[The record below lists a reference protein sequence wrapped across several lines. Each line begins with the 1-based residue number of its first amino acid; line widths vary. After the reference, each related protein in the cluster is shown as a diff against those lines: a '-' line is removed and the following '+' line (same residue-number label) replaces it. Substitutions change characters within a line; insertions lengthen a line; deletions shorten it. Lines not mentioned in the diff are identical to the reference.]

1 MTIAGA
7 AAVPLL
13 LMAAIP
19 STAWAVDG
27 GAGGG
32 ASNET
37 GAEPGN
43 ESIAERITSAAEAGA
58 STPEALAEAVSLP
71 VEGSGALNFSD
82 DGRITASLVFDGVP
96 SDATVEAVRAIA
108 EITGLMTQFGA
119 ATVLVAPEQLADLG
133 EIDGVLDASPALT
146 PATGNSGSQ
155 VREQLTSVLPAANTD
170 AGETCGA
177 VPAEADAPLHVDE
190 ARSAFDTYGVGVTIG
205 IISDTFDAVQSPSV
219 ADDVAAGALPGPG
232 NPCGWETP
240 VEKLADQEETTWS
253 DSDEGRGMAQLVHS
267 IAPGAKLIVADSGD
281 TQFAM
286 LANIAG
292 LAEAGADIIVDDIS
306 FFDEAYYQRDVL
318 SVVIQMVRDQGVTY
332 FSSAGNATVSA
343 TTGAHVGEPINS
355 WQTRSY
361 RPMECPAWVE
371 IPEINEEADTSVAPD
386 CLDFDPTAT
395 EQAYDTLTSDE
406 ALGTDA
412 FELQVYGSIAEPV
425 NGVTTSYRV
434 QFYAEDANDPE
445 GTDPDFL
452 GEIESIGSF
461 SPSLV
466 GTVALPWGSQIRVV
480 VMRTDR
486 DEASTRLPAI
496 FLGLQRGAGN
506 ITERQFMGD
515 GVNDWVGEGTF
526 GHPANGA
533 AIGVASLAWDAPTT
547 VRPYSSLGPGTL
559 LFEDVTLPI
568 TAGSFSPLLPEA
580 QIIDS
585 PQVAGVDGMQTSFF
599 GAEREEDGETVYRFF
614 GTSAAAPTVAAVAAL
629 GLSYDPSVRGDALG
643 DLVIDTAR
651 GTDEGGP
658 VNPYNPAV
666 FTDAEVFGAGIA
678 DATRLLQ
685 RIHED
690 APTPAQPTGLS
701 VRDIAANTAEV
712 NWNALE
718 GADRSLIAIYEGEAI
733 EENIIEAS
741 SIPVD
746 QTSYELIGLDPETE
760 YSVSLTAVSALG
772 KLGEPAFTS
781 FTTAAAPSPGPAP
794 DPAPAPDG
802 QVTPAGA
809 KTGQLSTT
817 GGETPWGWIIG
828 GIALLVVGGA
838 VTAISVVRSR
848 RAHAPEPEAGV
859 QQQGDDIR

>member
-1 MTIAGA
+1 
-7 AAVPLL
+7 
-13 LMAAIP
+13 
-19 STAWAVDG
+19 
-27 GAGGG
+27 
-32 ASNET
+32 
-37 GAEPGN
+37 
-43 ESIAERITSAAEAGA
+43 
-58 STPEALAEAVSLP
+58 
-71 VEGSGALNFSD
+71 
-82 DGRITASLVFDGVP
+82 
-96 SDATVEAVRAIA
+96 
-108 EITGLMTQFGA
+108 
-119 ATVLVAPEQLADLG
+119 
-133 EIDGVLDASPALT
+133 
-146 PATGNSGSQ
+146 
-155 VREQLTSVLPAANTD
+155 
-170 AGETCGA
+170 
-177 VPAEADAPLHVDE
+177 
-190 ARSAFDTYGVGVTIG
+190 
-205 IISDTFDAVQSPSV
+205 
-219 ADDVAAGALPGPG
+219 
-232 NPCGWETP
+232 
-240 VEKLADQEETTWS
+240 
-253 DSDEGRGMAQLVHS
+253 
-267 IAPGAKLIVADSGD
+267 
-281 TQFAM
+281 
-286 LANIAG
+286 
-292 LAEAGADIIVDDIS
+292 
-306 FFDEAYYQRDVL
+306 
-318 SVVIQMVRDQGVTY
+318 MVRDDGVAY
-332 FSSAGNATVSA
+332 FSAIGNSTSSA
-343 TTGAHVGEPINS
+343 TTGAYAGQPLNS

-371 IPEINEEADTSVAPD
+371 LPVGQEDAGPGVTPD
-386 CLDFDPTAT
+386 CLDFDPTAA
-395 EQAYDTLTSDE
+395 EQAYDTLSTSPSEE
-406 ALGTDA
+406 ADD
-412 FELQVYGSIAEPV
+412 FELSVYGSIAEPF

-434 QFYAEDANDPE
+434 QFYAEDAVDPE
-445 GTDPDFL
+445 GTDPEL
-452 GEIESIGSF
+452 IGEILSYGQ
-461 SPSLV
+461 PSAGLYGAV
-466 GTVALPWGSQIRVV
+466 SGIPHDSNVRM
-480 VMRTDR
+480 VMVRTDR
-486 DEASTRLPAI
+486 DETSTRLPAVYLS
-496 FLGLQRGAGN
+496 FQGGTGN
-506 ITERQFMGD
+506 LTERQFMGD
-515 GVNDWVGEGTF
+515 GVNDWVGEGGF
-526 GHPANGA
+526 GHPANGGTV
-533 AIGVASLAWDAPTT
+533 GVAALDWAEPET

-559 LFEDVTLPI
+559 LFEDASLEIVPGEF
-568 TAGSFSPLLPEA
+568 ADHLPEA
-580 QIIDS
+580 VLVES
-585 PQVAGVDGMQTSFF
+585 PQVAGVDGLQTTFF
-599 GAEREEDGETVYRFF
+599 GRPDVEEGETVYRFF

-629 GLSYDPSVRGDALG
+629 GLSYDPSVRGRTLE

-666 FTDAEVFGAGIA
+666 FTDTEVFGAGIA

-746 QTSYELIGLDPETE
+746 QTSYELIRLDPETE